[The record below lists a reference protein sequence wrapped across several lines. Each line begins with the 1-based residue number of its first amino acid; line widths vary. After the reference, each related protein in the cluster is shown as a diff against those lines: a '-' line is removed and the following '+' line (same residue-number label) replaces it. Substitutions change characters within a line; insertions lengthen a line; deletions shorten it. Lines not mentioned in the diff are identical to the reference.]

1 METILDKIIAKKSE
15 TIEKLYKRKEELK
28 TIVQSNEKR
37 SLLNKMKKAEALSII
52 AEFKRASPSKGDI
65 NVEKDPTEQ
74 AKMYELYGADAISVL
89 TDTPFFKGSY
99 EDLAKARNA
108 VNLPI
113 LCKDFI
119 VDKIQ
124 IDFAKAYGADLILL
138 IAAALEDEK
147 LHELYVHA
155 TKLGLEVLLEVHNEE
170 ELDRALKTD
179 ASLIGVNNRNLK
191 TFEVTLDTTEKLAA
205 KIKESGRFMVS
216 ESGIATFEDILKVT
230 SCGANAVLVGET
242 FMKATDLESKIK
254 EMKVSLKA
262 EIK

>member
-1 METILDKIIAKKSE
+1 M
-15 TIEKLYKRKEELK
+15 
-28 TIVQSNEKR
+28 
-37 SLLNKMKKAEALSII
+37 
-52 AEFKRASPSKGDI
+52 
-65 NVEKDPTEQ
+65 
-74 AKMYELYGADAISVL
+74 
-89 TDTPFFKGSY
+89 
-99 EDLAKARNA
+99 AKARNA

-147 LHELYVHA
+147 LHELYAHA

>member
-15 TIEKLYKRKEELK
+15 TIEDLYKRKEELETK
-28 TIVQSNEKR
+28 NHNLEKR
-37 SLLNKMKKAEALSII
+37 SFLEKIKHAETLAII

-65 NVEKDPTEQ
+65 NINKDPQEQ

-99 EDLAKARNA
+99 EDLAKVRAA
-108 VNLPI
+108 VHLPI

-119 VDKIQ
+119 IDKIQ
-124 IDFAKAYGADLILL
+124 IDFAKAYGADIVLL

-147 LHELYVHA
+147 LHELYSYA

-179 ASLIGVNNRNLK
+179 AMLIGVNNRNLK
-191 TFEVTLDTTEKLAA
+191 TFEVTLETTEKLAA
-205 KIKESGRFMVS
+205 KIKESGRYMVS
-216 ESGIATFEDILKVT
+216 ESGISTYDDILKVT
-230 SCGANAVLVGET
+230 TCGANAVLVGET

-254 EMKVSLKA
+254 EMKVSLRA